1 MRPSEYAQPPMP
13 PNGNGGEPARRK
25 FRTLLIL
32 APLLC
37 FLALAGLFYVRLGA
51 GDASRLP
58 SPLIGKVIPNVTL
71 PKLEGQPLPG
81 FSSDDLRKGT
91 VTLVN
96 VFASWCVPCRDEHPV
111 LMKLSRDK
119 DLAAQGVRIAGL
131 NYKDEPA
138 NALRFLAED
147 GTPYSMIGVDKAGRA
162 SIDWGVYG
170 VPETFVVRGDG
181 TIAYKF
187 IGPLSEKSLNE
198 TLLPEIRK
206 AMR

>member
-13 PNGNGGEPARRK
+13 PKGNGEPAPKK

-58 SPLIGKVIPNVTL
+58 SPLIGKVIPNVAL
-71 PKLEGQPLPG
+71 PALEGQPLPG
-81 FSSDDLRKGT
+81 FASDDLRKGT

-96 VFASWCVPCRDEHPV
+96 IFASWCVPCRDEHPV
-111 LMKLSRDK
+111 LMKLARDK

-138 NALRFLAED
+138 NALKFLAEG
-147 GTPYSMIGVDKAGRA
+147 GTPYAMIGVDKAGRA

-206 AMR
+206 AMK

>member
-1 MRPSEYAQPPMP
+1 MRPGENADPPP
-13 PNGNGGEPARRK
+13 RK
-25 FRTLLIL
+25 FRNLLIL
-32 APLLC
+32 LPLVA

-58 SPLIGKVIPNVTL
+58 SPLIGKVVPKAAL
-71 PKLEGQPLPG
+71 PALEGQPLPG
-81 FSSDDLRKGT
+81 FSDADLRQGK

-96 VFASWCVPCRDEHPV
+96 IFASWCVPCRDEHPV
-111 LMKLSRDK
+111 LMKLARDR
-119 DLAAQGVRIAGL
+119 DLVAQGVRLVGL
-131 NYKDEPA
+131 NYKDEAP
-138 NALRFLAED
+138 NALKFLAED
-147 GTPYSMIGVDKAGRA
+147 GTPYAMIGVDKTGRA

-187 IGPLSEKSLNE
+187 IGPLSEKTMNE

-206 AMR
+206 AMK

>member
-1 MRPSEYAQPPMP
+1 MRPGESADPPP
-13 PNGNGGEPARRK
+13 RK
-25 FRTLLIL
+25 FRNLLIL
-32 APLLC
+32 LPLVA

-58 SPLIGKVIPNVTL
+58 SPLIGKVVPKAAL
-71 PKLEGQPLPG
+71 PALEGQPLPG
-81 FSSDDLRKGT
+81 FSDADLRQGK

-96 VFASWCVPCRDEHPV
+96 IFASWCVPCRDEHPV
-111 LMKLSRDK
+111 LMKLARDR
-119 DLAAQGVRIAGL
+119 DLVAQGVRLVGL
-131 NYKDEPA
+131 NYKDEAP
-138 NALRFLAED
+138 NALKFLAED
-147 GTPYSMIGVDKAGRA
+147 GTPYAMIGVDKTGRA

-187 IGPLSEKSLNE
+187 IGPLSEKTMNE

-206 AMR
+206 AMK